1 MQRVLSSKIMM
12 ISLLIVLFLIAFAII
27 RGTVYERQ
35 GNYQRVIQDIARNNV
50 NSQTVLTPFIVV
62 PVTSTYD
69 CSDDKKSKVCTSRSQ
84 VVISPEA
91 MEWKNKVDVD
101 DQSFKRG
108 IYRAISYHNQAIM
121 TGHFVLNDKLLH
133 PEANQQV
140 DWSKAK
146 MRIYLSD
153 LRGLKSQPVLTMNQQ
168 KFVFEFPRDEEINPL
183 AVVYTHTGL
192 QDLPKS
198 NRFDFTVSMDMA
210 GTGSLQ
216 FLPLGKEL
224 SLAMVA
230 NWPHPSFFGE
240 SLPTKNITSKSF
252 NADWKNTYIANRNSQ
267 LLAGCMDAN
276 TESCKQLQQAFHR
289 PVSSNTRA
297 EYSQGD
303 ANNLAV
309 AGSFGVS
316 FIQAVDVYLMTDRAI
331 KYAALFLVITFGA
344 FFLFEILKDLRIHP
358 MQYALVGAA
367 LAVFY
372 VLLLSFSE
380 HINFALAYG
389 VSSAACI
396 CLMTFYVSY
405 VLKSIAR
412 SLLFSTILAAMYGTM
427 FVILQSED
435 YTLMLGSVLVFVL
448 IAVMMFLTRHVDWY
462 ELGQKAQPQE

>member
-1 MQRVLSSKIMM
+1 
-12 ISLLIVLFLIAFAII
+12 
-27 RGTVYERQ
+27 
-35 GNYQRVIQDIARNNV
+35 
-50 NSQTVLTPFIVV
+50 
-62 PVTSTYD
+62 
-69 CSDDKKSKVCTSRSQ
+69 
-84 VVISPEA
+84 
-91 MEWKNKVDVD
+91 
-101 DQSFKRG
+101 
-108 IYRAISYHNQAIM
+108 M
-121 TGHFVLNDKLLH
+121 TGHFVLNDKLLQ
-133 PEANQQV
+133 PDANQKV

-183 AVVYTHTGL
+183 AVVYTHTRL

-198 NRFDFTVSMDMA
+198 NRFDFTVSIDMA

-396 CLMTFYVSY
+396 SLMTFYVSY

>member
-50 NSQTVLTPFIVV
+50 NSQTVLTPFIIV
-62 PVTSTYD
+62 PVTTTFD
-69 CSDDKKSKVCTSRSQ
+69 CPNDKSKICSKRKQ
-84 VVISPEA
+84 VVISPET
-91 MEWKNKVDVD
+91 MEWKNKVEVD

-121 TGHFVLNDKLLH
+121 TGRFVLSDKLLS
-133 PEANQQV
+133 PAANQQV
-140 DWSKAK
+140 DWSNAT

-153 LRGLKSQPVLTMNQQ
+153 LRGLKSPPVLSINQQ
-168 KFVFEFPRDEEINPL
+168 KFAFEFPRDEESNPL
-183 AVVYTHTGL
+183 AATYTHISL
-192 QDLPKS
+192 HDLSKS
-198 NRFDFTVSMDMA
+198 NRFDFTVTMDIT

-276 TESCKQLQQAFHR
+276 VESCTQLQQAFQR
-289 PVSSNTRA
+289 QPSSTTRG
-297 EYSQGD
+297 EYNQGNV
-303 ANNLAV
+303 NNLNV

-367 LAVFY
+367 LAVFSPERL
-372 VLLLSFSE
+372 VQGIIRLAQALSL
-380 HINFALAYG
+380 HLANGITQNPGADWHDGIDGNINQVHCVSPVYAGCTGVSRALAITG
-389 VSSAACI
+389 LSSDALIAPPRASSH
-396 CLMTFYVSY
+396 F
-405 VLKSIAR
+405 KAR
-412 SLLFSTILAAMYGTM
+412 SGG
-427 FVILQSED
+427 QSLEWR
-435 YTLMLGSVLVFVL
+435 S
-448 IAVMMFLTRHVDWY
+448 
-462 ELGQKAQPQE
+462 

>member
-50 NSQTVLTPFIVV
+50 NSQTVLTPFIIV
-62 PVTSTYD
+62 PVTTTFD
-69 CSDDKKSKVCTSRSQ
+69 CPNDKSKICSKRKQ
-84 VVISPEA
+84 VVISPET
-91 MEWKNKVDVD
+91 MEWKNKVEVD

-121 TGHFVLNDKLLH
+121 TGRFVLSDKLLS
-133 PEANQQV
+133 PAANQQV
-140 DWSKAK
+140 DWSNAT

-153 LRGLKSQPVLTMNQQ
+153 LRGLKSPPVLSINQQ
-168 KFVFEFPRDEEINPL
+168 KFAFEFPRDEESNPL
-183 AVVYTHTGL
+183 AATYTHISL
-192 QDLPKS
+192 HDLSKS
-198 NRFDFTVSMDMA
+198 NRFDFTVTMDIT

-252 NADWKNTYIANRNSQ
+252 NADWKNTYVANRNSQ
-267 LLAGCMDAN
+267 LLAACMDAN
-276 TESCKQLQQAFHR
+276 AESCTQLQQAFQR
-289 PVSSNTRA
+289 QPSSTTRG
-297 EYSQGD
+297 EYNQGN
-303 ANNLAV
+303 ANNLNV

-316 FIQAVDVYLMTDRAI
+316 FIQAVDIYLMTDRAI

-396 CLMTFYVSY
+396 SLMTFYVSY